1 MSTGDKPANRQ
12 DVRTTVAHWQHDID
26 LASVRDAEALRK
38 LTAQEQEAWRKL
50 WADVA
55 ELLKKAGDAK
65 S

>member
-1 MSTGDKPANRQ
+1 MRATLE
-12 DVRTTVAHWQHDID
+12 HWQRDTD
-26 LASVRDAEALRK
+26 LASVRDADALQK

-55 ELLKKAGDAK
+55 ELLRKARDAK